1 MVTSNTAE
9 RLVMGTQHDSEFLDM
24 DGDRVHIF
32 DCFALVNR
40 LLCAAHLW
48 GTSTGDPTKPMFT
61 NCERHFEATL
71 QILEPTIVVIQ
82 GVKVW
87 KRCRNV
93 LIPRKALSKHLIE
106 CELDDRRVLVA
117 PLTHPSA
124 RHPHRWDSPT
134 SAYFKEVVRPT
145 LRRATM
151 LAS

>member
-9 RLVMGTQHDSEFLDM
+9 QLVMGTEHDSEFLDM

-32 DCFALVNR
+32 DCLRSSPVALR
-40 LLCAAHLW
+40 RTSLGDIHW
-48 GTSTGDPTKPMFT
+48 GSDQADVHQLRTSL
-61 NCERHFEATL
+61 EATL

-134 SAYFKEVVRPT
+134 SAYFKEVGRPT
-145 LRRATM
+145 LRGATM